1 MARIRLK
8 FVQSVLGRDGK
19 VRHYFRRRGHD
30 RVPLP
35 GLPGSAEFMRAYEQ
49 AASGVSPV
57 ADHRSKP
64 GSIEAAVIGYL
75 GSASF
80 SALALSTRR
89 TRRQVLD
96 HFRRAHGDKGVATL
110 QKHHVE
116 RMIAAKSTPAT
127 ALLLLKT
134 IRELMK
140 YAVKVGLRRDDPTA
154 GIQKPKFGKNI
165 GLPTWS
171 EEDIAR
177 FEARHPVASKARLAM
192 ALGLYTGQ
200 RGGDVVRMGPQHIKE
215 GVLHLRQQKTGT
227 PLLIP
232 VHPELKALLDAVP
245 PGQLVFL
252 TGRGARPVNPDAFS
266 AWFKERCREAGLPPR
281 ASFHGLR
288 KAAARR
294 LAEAGMSANVIAAVT
309 GHKSLAEVARY
320 TAAADQLRL
329 ARQGIE
335 ALGGKHWEN
344 DKGNMSTC
352 FTFRANNPILSMAD
366 DRQEIP
372 LRKSSSF

>member
-1 MARIRLK
+1 
-8 FVQSVLGRDGK
+8 
-19 VRHYFRRRGHD
+19 
-30 RVPLP
+30 
-35 GLPGSAEFMRAYEQ
+35 MRAYET
-49 AASGVSPV
+49 AMSGVSPA
-57 ADHRSKP
+57 ADAHRSKP
-64 GSIEAAVIGYL
+64 GTIEAAVIGYL

-80 SALALSTRR
+80 SGLAPSTRR

-140 YAVKVGLRRDDPTA
+140 YAVKVGLRRDDPTT
-154 GIQKPKFGKNI
+154 GIQKPKFGKNV
-165 GLPTWS
+165 GLPTWT

-177 FEARHPVASKARLAM
+177 FEARHPVGTKARLAM

-200 RGGDVVRMGPQHIKE
+200 RGSDVVRMGPQHIKE

-252 TGRGARPVNPDAFS
+252 TGRGVRPFKPEAFS
-266 AWFKERCREAGLPPR
+266 IWFKERCREADLPPR
-281 ASFHGLR
+281 VSFHGLR

-335 ALGGKHWEN
+335 ALGGKRSEN
-344 DKGNMSTC
+344 NKV
-352 FTFRANNPILSMAD
+352 
-366 DRQEIP
+366 
-372 LRKSSSF
+372 